1 MTKTSRDLLTTDEI
15 NSEIQARNGWKLVGN
30 KIEKHLKFKDFG
42 AGVDFISRLVEP
54 ADELDHH
61 PDIRIVYNQVT
72 LTLFTH
78 DRGGL
83 TALDFEL
90 ADLIDREIQSK

>member
-1 MTKTSRDLLTTDEI
+1 MSKTNRELLSGEEI
-15 NSEIQARNGWKLVGN
+15 ISAIQSRNGWKLAGN

-42 AGVDFISRLVEP
+42 AAVDFISRLVVP

-61 PDIRIVYNQVT
+61 PDIRIVYNQVS

-78 DRGGL
+78 DRVGL
-83 TALDFEL
+83 TALDFML
-90 ADLIDREIQSK
+90 ADIIDNQIQ